1 MRKKFIDYYSLT
13 MLILFV
19 LYNLFLVSLK
29 IYELLYQIFMYI
41 LIIVN
46 AIILILFRKRIKY
59 KTLIIIVYL
68 LIWSFSKNILQCF
81 FAFSNIILLCITGF
95 MEKHSIRII
104 SVLIVVF
111 GCMHFLPL
119 FFSFLLTF
127 GTDLDEEQGMNDI
140 YEDTHY
146 YCENNYEVYSYSAGA
161 IDKFHYSIG
170 KHYEILKINGI
181 INISYNERN
190 EVSQDKYEKYLETH
204 NCRLVGDKSEFKKNF

>member
-29 IYELLYQIFMYI
+29 IYGLLYQIFMYI

-68 LIWSFSKNILQCF
+68 LIWSLSKNILQCF
-81 FAFSNIILLCITGF
+81 FAFSNIILLCMTGF

-104 SVLIVVF
+104 SALIVVF
-111 GCMHFLPL
+111 GCMYFLPL

-204 NCRLVGDKSEFKKNF
+204 NCRLVGDKSGFK

>member
-29 IYELLYQIFMYI
+29 IYGLLYQIFMYI

-68 LIWSFSKNILQCF
+68 LIWSLSKNILQCF
-81 FAFSNIILLCITGF
+81 FAFSNIILLCMTGF

-104 SVLIVVF
+104 SAMIVVF
-111 GCMHFLPL
+111 GCLYFLPL
-119 FFSFLLTF
+119 FFAFLLTF
-127 GTDLDEEQGMNDI
+127 GTDLDDEQGMNDI

-146 YCENNYEVYSYSAGA
+146 YCDNNYEVYSYSAGA

-170 KHYEILKINGI
+170 RYYEILKINGI

-190 EVSQDKYEKYLETH
+190 EVSQDGYEEYLETH
-204 NCRLVGDKSEFKKNF
+204 NCKLVGDKSGLK

>member
-1 MRKKFIDYYSLT
+1 MRQKFMNYYTLT

-19 LYNLFLVSLK
+19 TYNLFLESLK
-29 IYELLYQIFMYI
+29 IYGLLYKIFMFI

-46 AIILILFRKRIKY
+46 GIILIVFRKKIKH
-59 KTLIIIVYL
+59 KTLIIVVYL
-68 LIWSFSKNILQCF
+68 LIRLFSKNILQWS

-95 MEKHSIRII
+95 TEKHSIRII
-104 SVLIVVF
+104 SALIVVF
-111 GCMHFLPL
+111 GCMYFLPL

-146 YCENNYEVYSYSAGA
+146 YCDNNYEVYSYSAGA

-190 EVSQDKYEKYLETH
+190 EVSQNKYEKYLETH
-204 NCRLVGDKSEFKKNF
+204 NCKLVGDKSGLK

>member
-1 MRKKFIDYYSLT
+1 MRQKFIDYYALT
-13 MLILFV
+13 MLILFIA
-19 LYNLFLVSLK
+19 YNLFLVSLK
-29 IYELLYQIFMYI
+29 IYGLLYQIFMSI

-46 AIILILFRKRIKY
+46 AIILILFRNKIKH

-81 FAFSNIILLCITGF
+81 FAFFNIILLCITGF
-95 MEKHSIRII
+95 TEKHSIRII
-104 SVLIVVF
+104 SALIVVF
-111 GCMHFLPL
+111 GCMYFLPL

-140 YEDTHY
+140 YGDAHY
-146 YCENNYEVYSYSAGA
+146 YCDNNYEVYSYSAGA

-204 NCRLVGDKSEFKKNF
+204 NCRLVGDKSGLK

>member
-1 MRKKFIDYYSLT
+1 
-13 MLILFV
+13 
-19 LYNLFLVSLK
+19 
-29 IYELLYQIFMYI
+29 MY
-41 LIIVN
+41 
-46 AIILILFRKRIKY
+46 
-59 KTLIIIVYL
+59 
-68 LIWSFSKNILQCF
+68 
-81 FAFSNIILLCITGF
+81 
-95 MEKHSIRII
+95 
-104 SVLIVVF
+104 
-111 GCMHFLPL
+111 FLPL

-146 YCENNYEVYSYSAGA
+146 YCDNNYEVYSYSAGA

-204 NCRLVGDKSEFKKNF
+204 NCRLVGDKSGLK

>member
-1 MRKKFIDYYSLT
+1 MRQKFIDYYALT
-13 MLILFV
+13 MLILFIT
-19 LYNLFLVSLK
+19 YNLFLVSLK
-29 IYELLYQIFMYI
+29 IYGLLYQIFMSI

-46 AIILILFRKRIKY
+46 AIILILFRNKIKH

-95 MEKHSIRII
+95 TEKHSIRII
-104 SVLIVVF
+104 SALIVVF
-111 GCMHFLPL
+111 GCMYFLPL

-140 YEDTHY
+140 YGDTHY
-146 YCENNYEVYSYSAGA
+146 YCDNNYEVYSYSAGA

-181 INISYNERN
+181 INISYNERD

-204 NCRLVGDKSEFKKNF
+204 NCRLVGDKSGLK